1 MNHDSIYRETIAN
14 GSNGSSNRLQV
25 IKKSAIG
32 SPQIEIIQRETE
44 EQPKES
50 LESSKDN
57 GDDEIL

>member
-14 GSNGSSNRLQV
+14 RSNGSSNRLQV

-50 LESSKDN
+50 IESSKDTGN
-57 GDDEIL
+57 DEIL